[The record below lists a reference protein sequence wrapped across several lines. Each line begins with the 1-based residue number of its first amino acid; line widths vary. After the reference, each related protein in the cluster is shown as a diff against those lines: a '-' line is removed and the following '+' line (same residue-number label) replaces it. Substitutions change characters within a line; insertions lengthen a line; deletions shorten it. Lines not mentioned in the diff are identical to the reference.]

1 MRGEFS
7 HFDWTAGRLGCG
19 RRALP
24 PDMHAVFDDVVLRGR
39 LAPMGMGRFDDVLS
53 AADVAAI
60 HAFLSNE
67 ATMAARKRG
76 P

>member
-1 MRGEFS
+1 
-7 HFDWTAGRLGCG
+7 
-19 RRALP
+19 
-24 PDMHAVFDDVVLRGR
+24 
-39 LAPMGMGRFDDVLS
+39 MGRFDDVLS

-67 ATMAARKRG
+67 ATMARTLG